1 MASSPLF
8 STWPLHQRGRHGAP
22 SDLLGSN
29 SPASASCAVVLS
41 CVSATATA
49 IIAVATTLQTSTAG
63 VPVAGG
69 APLPDPHHDD
79 ESPLVR

>member
-29 SPASASCAVVLS
+29 SPATASCAVVLS

-49 IIAVATTLQTSTAG
+49 IIAVATTLQASSRLH
-63 VPVAGG
+63 VPGCAT
-69 APLPDPHHDD
+69 LPDDPHHDD
-79 ESPLVR
+79 ESSLVR